1 MQNPFEFRVAEE
13 EPSYGKP
20 RLEPIFED
28 HKFKVKLFKGDTLKI
43 LPKVPSETVDVI
55 FADPPYFLSSGGIT
69 CHAGKM
75 VSVNKGKWDE
85 PKSAEENH
93 KFNLK
98 WLEQCQRLLKK
109 NGTIWVSGTSHIIHS
124 IGFAM
129 QVLGFKI
136 LNDII
141 WYKTNAPPNLSCRY
155 FTHSTETV
163 LWAAKNKKS
172 KHTFHYK
179 EMKVENGGKQMRNV
193 WQISAPGAKE
203 KKYGKHPTQKPVA
216 LLDRIIRASSNPGDL
231 ILDPFC
237 GSGTTG
243 VAAISLGRRFVGIE
257 KEDDYCDLS
266 IRRLSGVIK
275 QREESLFAEIA
286 DGKR

>member
-1 MQNPFEFRVAEE
+1 MLDA
-13 EPSYGKP
+13 G
-20 RLEPIFED
+20 
-28 HKFKVKLFKGDTLKI
+28 KGDRDKREKRSLTEVRHSIDLIPFFDDSQHTAILYEADCLTLLAKI
-43 LPKVPSETVDVI
+43 PSESFDLI

-85 PKSAEENH
+85 PRSVEENH
-93 KFNLK
+93 RFNLN
-98 WLEQCQRLLKK
+98 WLEECQRLLKI

-172 KHTFHYK
+172 RHTFHYK
-179 EMKVENGGKQMRNV
+179 DMKAENGGKQMRNV
-193 WQISAPGAKE
+193 WEITAPGKKE
-203 KKYGKHPTQKPVA
+203 KRFGKHPTQKPVA
-216 LLDRIIRASSNPGDL
+216 LLDRIIRASSTPGDL
-231 ILDPFC
+231 VLDPFC

-243 VAAISLGRRFVGIE
+243 VCAVLLKRQFVGLE
-257 KEDDYCDLS
+257 KYFAYLQIASE
-266 IRRLSGVIK
+266 RLNAAGQDVSE
-275 QREESLFAEIA
+275 RLF
-286 DGKR
+286 